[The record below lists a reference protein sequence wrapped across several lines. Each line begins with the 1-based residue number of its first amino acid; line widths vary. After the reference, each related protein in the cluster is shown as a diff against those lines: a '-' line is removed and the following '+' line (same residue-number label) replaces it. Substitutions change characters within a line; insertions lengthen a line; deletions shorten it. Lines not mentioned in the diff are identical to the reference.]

1 MTAVAAITPHRQGG
15 LVTRRR
21 DDETVQPFLAELGER
36 IRQAR
41 EAAGLDVRAE
51 FARKVNVD
59 RGTVERWEGG
69 KGAPDAVNMRAIV
82 EVTKASADWLLRG
95 FVAPSWRPTYERWA
109 KAAAPSLQARIWLES
124 LPLEGY
130 EPSEAFYDLAL
141 VAFRHGLGVAETVR
155 MATDNLDADRVIA
168 RASK

>member
-1 MTAVAAITPHRQGG
+1 MTAIAAILPHRQCAG
-15 LVTRRR
+15 VARRR
-21 DDETVQPFLAELGER
+21 PDDTVQPFLDELGER
-36 IRQAR
+36 IREAR
-41 EAAGLDVRAE
+41 EAVGLGVRAE
-51 FARKVNVD
+51 FARQVSVD

-69 KGAPDAVNMRAIV
+69 KGAPDAVNLRAIV
-82 EVTKASADWLLRG
+82 AVTNVSADWLLRG

-109 KAAAPSLQARIWLES
+109 KVAAPSPKAKIWLES

-155 MATDNLDADRVIA
+155 MATDNLDADREIA
-168 RASK
+168 RGQK